1 MNMVSLYQPNRKARA
16 VKNDMNMQIECT
28 GCGYPHTVNPDKHEY
43 RPKWCMKCRKV
54 LATPQKTVTAEMME
68 RIRVA
73 PAEIS
78 TSVRALLRL
87 MMGSGPRRGR

>member
-1 MNMVSLYQPNRKARA
+1 MGYIGLNRKVR
-16 VKNDMNMQIECT
+16 VERIDMNVQIECA
-28 GCGYPHTVNPDKHEY
+28 GCGYPHTVNLDKHEY

-54 LATPQKTVTAEMME
+54 LATPQKTLTAEMKE

-73 PAEIS
+73 PTEIS

-87 MMGSGPRRGR
+87 MIGSGQRRGR